1 MPPTGKK
8 PLPKFRKGAPAPE
21 EDEEAYAYP
30 PIDLLA
36 HGSAP
41 DRHESDQSD
50 MEKAQL
56 LGDTLRSFGIET
68 RLTGIA
74 HGPAV
79 TRFELQPAPGVK
91 VSRITSLSDDIA
103 LNLAAERVRIEAPS
117 RQGRR
122 GRGSAQRQGGNRGP
136 ARCIGSSEARRH
148 PSRLAVGLGKDNSGR
163 YIVADIAKMPHVL
176 IAGQT
181 GSGKSVCI
189 NAIIVSILYRA
200 TPDEVK
206 LILIDPRWW
215 SCPSTTASPT

>member
-1 MPPTGKK
+1 
-8 PLPKFRKGAPAPE
+8 
-21 EDEEAYAYP
+21 
-30 PIDLLA
+30 
-36 HGSAP
+36 
-41 DRHESDQSD
+41 

-91 VSRITSLSDDIA
+91 VSRITSLSGRHCLKPRRRA
-103 LNLAAERVRIEAPS
+103 RAHRGAHP

-122 GRGSAQRQGGNRGP
+122 GRGSAQRQGGDRGP
-136 ARCIGSSEARRH
+136 ARRAGKLGARRH
-148 PSRLAVGLGKDNSGR
+148 PSRGGGLAVGLGKDNSGR

-215 SCPSTTASPT
+215 NCPSTTASPT